1 VQEQQQGAA
10 ADEVD
15 DDERRQ
21 RAERVRVVRAREAPG
36 TPQRVADSATL
47 EERRR
52 NCEPGEGEP
61 CERGQDEDPDEEANR
76 QKDDD
81 ANREGGQ
88 QRPAWRTLP

>member
-21 RAERVRVVRAREAPG
+21 RAERVQVVRAREAPG
-36 TPQRVADSATL
+36 APQRVADSATF

-52 NCEPGEGEP
+52 NREPGEREP
-61 CERGQDEDPDEEANR
+61 CEGGQDEDPDEEANR

-81 ANREGGQ
+81 TNREGGQ
-88 QRPAWRTLP
+88 ERTVRRTLP